1 MIDRANLHQR
11 QAIELIGRALNNSET
26 YTPGK
31 EDAVLAAIAIMAHN
45 EVGFII
51 WLDCLKLFAPLNTL
65 IYTYRASTLGLNP
78 PKIPCPLGG
87 RLSQRLKIFS
97 LSLIRVTNITVHK
110 TYKVLKRDSK

>member
-1 MIDRANLHQR
+1 MYSVADLVDVVAICSGRTVLPTSNVYLDQFASMVATNNCVKHAVLSLTSSYVLDFHKDDRMIDRANLHQR

-51 WLDCLKLFAPLNTL
+51 
-65 IYTYRASTLGLNP
+65 
-78 PKIPCPLGG
+78 
-87 RLSQRLKIFS
+87 
-97 LSLIRVTNITVHK
+97 
-110 TYKVLKRDSK
+110 